1 MQFFLSLY
9 PDSKELYLRSER
21 IWSAD
26 RTVSGSLRYVLKP
39 GENCGRYTYD
49 DLARL
54 GDGWHE
60 LDVNALDEA
69 GRAAV

>member
-9 PDSKELYLRSER
+9 PDSKELYLRSEHLVR
-21 IWSAD
+21 RPECFRLAA
-26 RTVSGSLRYVLKP
+26 LVLKP
-39 GENCGRYTYD
+39 GESRGRYAYD
-49 DLARL
+49 DLVPL

-60 LDVNALDEA
+60 LDENALDEA

>member
-26 RTVSGSLRYVLKP
+26 RSVSGSLRYVVKP
-39 GENCGRYTYD
+39 GES
-49 DLARL
+49 L
-54 GDGWHE
+54 GT
-60 LDVNALDEA
+60 LF
-69 GRAAV
+69 